1 MTFLPLF
8 LQGRLFKQ
16 VVLTIYVCGNIVF
29 LVAFL
34 IAINQVW
41 NKYLRIFKYVRK
53 YCPIE
58 KSATFY
64 YNFFLNVVL
73 KM

>member
-16 VVLTIYVCGNIVF
+16 IVLTIYVCGNIIF

-41 NKYLRIFKYVRK
+41 NKHIRILWQNTVKLKNLQGVLF
-53 YCPIE
+53 I
-58 KSATFY
+58 TT
-64 YNFFLNVVL
+64 FFLNMSL